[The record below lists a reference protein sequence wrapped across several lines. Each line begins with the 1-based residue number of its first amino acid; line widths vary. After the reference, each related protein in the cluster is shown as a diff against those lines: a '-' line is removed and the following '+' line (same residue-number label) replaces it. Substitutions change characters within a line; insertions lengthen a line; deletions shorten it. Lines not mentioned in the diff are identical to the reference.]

1 MDFELWTPMQD
12 SLLFD
17 TSPAPSDE
25 TLAEVNAELL
35 QRAKQMPQYR
45 ERVLIFGDGPIEA
58 RVAVVGES
66 PGPPDIDSGRP
77 FMGPAGQMLERIL
90 SAINLRRD
98 ECYLTNVVKM
108 ISTGDELTPD
118 VLSLFTP
125 YLHRELAVVR
135 PRVVIAFGNTPT
147 RALLRTKKPISQMRG
162 EFHDYHEAKLMPTF
176 NPAYLLRD
184 PSKKREVWE
193 DVKKVQTF
201 LASL

>member
-1 MDFELWTPMQD
+1 MQ
-12 SLLFD
+12 SSLFD
-17 TSPAPSDE
+17 ETPAESSSE
-25 TLAEVNAELL
+25 TLEEVNAELL
-35 QRAKQMPQYR
+35 QRAKAMPQYAS
-45 ERVLIFGDGPIEA
+45 RVFIFGEGQVGA

-90 SAINLRRD
+90 ASIGLKRD
-98 ECYLTNVVKM
+98 ECYLTNTVKY
-108 ISTGDELTPD
+108 ISSGDEITPD
-118 VLSLFTP
+118 VLSFFTP

-135 PRVVIAFGNTPT
+135 PRAIIAFGNTPT

-162 EFHDYHEAKLMPTF
+162 EFQDYHGMQLMPTF

-193 DVKKVQTF
+193 DMKRVRALLQS
-201 LASL
+201 AS

>member
-1 MDFELWTPMQD
+1 MQD
-12 SLLFD
+12 SFLFD
-17 TSPAPSDE
+17 QPPESNE
-25 TLAEVNAELL
+25 TLDQVNAELL
-35 QRAKQMPQYR
+35 RRAKVMPQFA
-45 ERVLIFGDGPIEA
+45 ERVFILGEGPLRA

-66 PGPPDIDSGRP
+66 PGPPDIDSGKP

-90 SAINLRRD
+90 GAIGLRRE
-98 ECYLTNVVKM
+98 ECYLTNAVKY
-108 ISTGDELTPD
+108 ISQGDEITPD
-118 VLSLFTP
+118 VLSFFTP

-135 PRVVIAFGNTPT
+135 PAVVIAFGNTPT

-162 EFHDYHEAKLMPTF
+162 EFHDYDGMQLMPTF

-193 DVKKVQTF
+193 DMKKVRAF

>member
-1 MDFELWTPMQD
+1 MDAAQ
-12 SLLFD
+12 SSLFD
-17 TSPAPSDE
+17 ATPPQESNE
-25 TLAEVNAELL
+25 TLEEINTELL
-35 QRAKQMPQYR
+35 RRAKAMPQFA
-45 ERVLIFGDGPIEA
+45 ERIFIFGEGKVGA

-66 PGPPDIDSGRP
+66 PGAPDIDSGRP

-90 SAINLRRD
+90 GAINLRRED
-98 ECYLTNVVKM
+98 CYLTNTVKM
-108 ISTGDELTPD
+108 ICSGDEITPD
-118 VLSLFTP
+118 VLSVFTP

-147 RALLRTKKPISQMRG
+147 RAMLRTKKPISQMRG
-162 EFHDYHEAKLMPTF
+162 SFHDYDGMKLMPTF

-193 DVKKVQTF
+193 DMKKVRAL